1 MGNKI
6 NQFVLMKLP
15 PVYLSLVAMFPAP
28 TGVILINSVN
38 FW

>member
-6 NQFVLMKLP
+6 NQSVLMKLP
-15 PVYLSLVAMFPAP
+15 PVYLSLVAMFPPP

>member
-6 NQFVLMKLP
+6 NQFVLVRLP
-15 PVYLSLVAMFPAP
+15 PVYLRLVAIFPP
-28 TGVILINSVN
+28 PIGVILINSVN

>member
-6 NQFVLMKLP
+6 NQFVLVKLP
-15 PVYLSLVAMFPAP
+15 PVYLSLVAISPPP